1 MYLCLGW
8 KSWDSIIGTYAPT
21 GAARHDDD
29 YKLGQQCYF
38 RRKSHQD
45 CMRLKLTKYHR
56 SVVSVFITFFFLM
69 QVAFYKFVVQ
79 TVILGFLY
87 RTLQFS
93 EALCSY
99 PRFSFGPKLSFFVLG
114 NFYMV
119 Y

>member
-1 MYLCLGW
+1 MLLPAEVT
-8 KSWDSIIGTYAPT
+8 SRLHAPE
-21 GAARHDDD
+21 A
-29 YKLGQQCYF
+29 YQISPEC
-38 RRKSHQD
+38 
-45 CMRLKLTKYHR
+45 
-56 SVVSVFITFFFLM
+56 SVRFYYFFFLM

-87 RTLQFS
+87 RTPQFA